1 MKKNKGENNIINNI
15 LKIIIVLLAIILQ
28 LLIIFFLYGATSTL
42 SKYAKIIFETI
53 KFISVIYIIYKRQNP
68 AYKIIWIIF
77 LMFIPIT
84 GFVAYLLWGN
94 NKTPK
99 SMKKKIQEERKQ
111 SHITLPNNQE
121 IIDNIKNENRKKEAQ
136 YLYNVTNYP
145 VYYNEQTV
153 YYKNGEEC
161 YEKLKE
167 DLRNA
172 KEYILI
178 EFFIISEGKMW
189 NEIYEILKQK
199 RKEKVDIYLIY
210 DSLGSLLKKPKNLKQ
225 QLEEINIK
233 YIKFNPMT
241 PFLRSYIN
249 YRDHRKIIVID
260 GICAYT
266 GGINIGDEYINL
278 NSRLGYWKDCVARIT
293 GEGIKTFIVMFFKQ
307 WNVNSKEPVHY
318 KKLIEKI
325 EENKY
330 NKGYIIPY
338 SDSPQN
344 KNNPAANTYINII
357 NNAKNYI
364 YIMTPYLILDSETE
378 QALINASLSG
388 IDVRIITPLIPDK
401 KLVNACTKSFYNLLL
416 KSGVKIYEYRP
427 GFIHSKIIV
436 SDDNVA
442 TIGTI
447 NFDFRSFYLNYEC
460 GIWLHNTKEEL
471 KIKEDFIETITN
483 CIEIKEELW
492 EKRKINIK
500 IAEAILRLISPLL

>member
-241 PFLRSYIN
+241 P
-249 YRDHRKIIVID
+249 
-260 GICAYT
+260 
-266 GGINIGDEYINL
+266 
-278 NSRLGYWKDCVARIT
+278 
-293 GEGIKTFIVMFFKQ
+293 
-307 WNVNSKEPVHY
+307 
-318 KKLIEKI
+318 
-325 EENKY
+325 
-330 NKGYIIPY
+330 
-338 SDSPQN
+338 
-344 KNNPAANTYINII
+344 
-357 NNAKNYI
+357 
-364 YIMTPYLILDSETE
+364 
-378 QALINASLSG
+378 
-388 IDVRIITPLIPDK
+388 
-401 KLVNACTKSFYNLLL
+401 
-416 KSGVKIYEYRP
+416 
-427 GFIHSKIIV
+427 
-436 SDDNVA
+436 
-442 TIGTI
+442 
-447 NFDFRSFYLNYEC
+447 
-460 GIWLHNTKEEL
+460 
-471 KIKEDFIETITN
+471 
-483 CIEIKEELW
+483 
-492 EKRKINIK
+492 
-500 IAEAILRLISPLL
+500 